1 MTTIR
6 INKELLAKAQQY
18 GINLSRTVEN
28 LLKIYLEG
36 IEQVQNQ
43 IRQQTNKDFSLSE
56 GSLFKK
62 EKVQW
67 TGRDLNPR
75 PPDCESKTY
84 GSGDSLNVDWSAF
97 KEWLLK
103 THKPYVT
110 QYMVSYA
117 QKFQSCLTSGD
128 LSVLLELSP
137 GKKRLVMSSLSAL
150 AKYLGVYED
159 WRRLIRQYGLKWSGK
174 SKDEIFIE
182 RLTKVKNPNEVFEWI
197 KRVKEERP
205 DLAEFMDLMV
215 ISGMR
220 LVEAVESYNLIIK
233 LASEGKLNKYY
244 NEEKG
249 TLEHFHFTD
258 KFLRKGKKTFVS
270 FVPKDLVQRITEKEK
285 LNKYSIQTAIK
296 RKGLPL
302 RFGDIRELHGTLL
315 TKTHSESEINF
326 LHGRVGTGVFMQNYF
341 NPVWITDLKQRTFKA
356 IAEIKERIT

>member
-1 MTTIR
+1 M
-6 INKELLAKAQQY
+6 
-18 GINLSRTVEN
+18 
-28 LLKIYLEG
+28 
-36 IEQVQNQ
+36 
-43 IRQQTNKDFSLSE
+43 
-56 GSLFKK
+56 
-62 EKVQW
+62 
-67 TGRDLNPR
+67 NPR

-84 GSGDSLNVDWSAF
+84 GSGDSLFGKEAEFKAIDWSGF
-97 KEWLLK
+97 REWLLRD
-103 THKPYVT
+103 HKRYVA

-117 QKFQSCLTSGD
+117 QEFQSCLLTHD
-128 LSVLLELSP
+128 LNPLLSLSS

-150 AKYLGVYED
+150 AKYLGAYED

-174 SKDEIFIE
+174 SKDKIFIE
-182 RLTKVKNPNEVFEWI
+182 RLTKVKNPDEVFEWI
-197 KRVKEERP
+197 RQVKEKRP
-205 DLAEFMDLMV
+205 DLAEFMDLMA

-233 LASEGKLNKYY
+233 LAKEGKLNKYY

-270 FVPKDLVQRITEKEK
+270 FVPKDLIQRITEKEK

-326 LHGRVGTGVFMQNYF
+326 LHGRVGTSVFMQNYF
-341 NPVWITDLKQRTFKA
+341 NPVWINDLKQRTFKA
-356 IAEIKERIT
+356 IAEIENKIS